1 MSQTNSFQPWKQTLP
16 VGLPSNLG
24 SAIFGGTTAVSAA
37 AGYGKVPALPP
48 PPQQPTPSPSSSS
61 SSSSSL
67 SSVSSSTPAPCTP
80 TGGPPMH
87 TPLLTIP
94 SPGGG
99 AVSSST
105 SSTGGGTDFLA
116 QMAVNK
122 LKLGKLNASY
132 ELSTVVGAA
141 SHPPPSQAGG
151 GDEMDMDQSAEHDPS
166 VAAMKAMLASSGCHN
181 PAALGDRDREQQ
193 IQQIF
198 EKSISDNTKKQ
209 IVEILEKISTL
220 RPPERLLLYLRMPG
234 GYPETDPLR
243 QSQNPLGTRQE
254 INHTINWV
262 RSHLEHDPNV
272 SIPKQEVYDDYVAYC
287 ARINIKPLSTAD
299 FGKVM
304 KQVFPGIRP
313 RRLGTRGHSRYCY
326 AAMRKATKLPIPK
339 LPDLSSAGGSIEK
352 QSNEGQSFNEEESWK
367 VVKAWAEAM
376 LPSCFT
382 TINELAS
389 FIAKNNLNSP
399 SGIGSRQQLHKK
411 ILQRELKEKRKLSAV
426 ALKKRRKKRR
436 KTLSTSICDAPESRN
451 TSTPDKSKSQIGA
464 FGGVETQ
471 QQQQQHQRT
480 VSTKQQQQQ
489 PTTPIDGG
497 LNASCN
503 GSAPSGTTNQLLQ
516 HMIKR
521 EQQDYLDEDNN
532 NTTSGGKMML
542 LQRQQQQ
549 HQQQQQQ
556 QQHQSTNLNC
566 DTSNGVLESLNKDLI
581 MAVAASGFL
590 PPSATGMPSVIAH
603 GPHPPP
609 HVQQQQLMQQ
619 RLLEGGMRSPQDQQ
633 FLQNV
638 YCKKVRQAQQLKAVQ
653 QAQQQQQQQQ
663 QQAQLQLQQQQQQP
677 STGHAQSPLFFPNR
691 PTSVQKRQLANSV
704 AFAGRQKR
712 LKLLQQRQQRS
723 LEAQNNSAPRYDEQ
737 GNLILIETQDPTTQD
752 EFIIPRERVI
762 SICNMDK
769 NALDGYLNCE
779 EENSQD
785 QDQELLKYFPEEDG
799 TGGNTTQQ
807 QLDASSVE
815 NDGATG
821 GPSSSFGTG
830 MFDDNEKLFQIR
842 MILEKNQS
850 NQNKQQ
856 MLQHQQQ
863 QQQMQQALESHLA
876 GYESAGTMN
885 QAMGGLQ
892 PGSAAA
898 SLAALS
904 QRHNTTT
911 SDPSTV
917 GGDPSSTAVLAPD
930 QHQRQQLK
938 PHEGGLS
945 SQPYGMNQMN
955 GTTPGSSQ
963 TLSQALQSPTARRKN
978 FSFVPISE
986 QPRGGGPG
994 AKKLSGNSNI
1004 NHTPTDSPFV
1014 SPRSTPIHRKALKA
1028 SNGLTLNLT
1037 ENKFNNHQAA
1047 HGQHHQQQL
1056 QLTGVGSYNLPQ
1068 QAQHQ
1073 QQQPRSYLSGYIKNE
1088 LPASAP
1094 PSPSM
1099 MQPYRFGPVAMN
1111 GMNCGISPMPSTFQP
1126 ICNPHGS
1133 LSSSTTGG
1141 GGGGSHGGPISSL
1154 ESRSSSVPLIPN
1166 YDAYCNSNYNSV
1178 SQTPVPSEYDDF
1190 TETSNILDMLN
1201 EQSSQLTAAVKIEES
1216 ELTLPELLP
1225 EQLQQ
1230 QQEDGGGSFFTRS
1243 ANYNI
1248 VSRSVPSTP
1257 LPHLGGFRASGSSTA
1272 SGTGN
1277 CIGGPM
1283 GGPGGLGMVTARSM
1297 FELPKSVPSTPI
1309 ALNDASCQGE
1319 SMFQYS
1325 PETSRDFLINGNSV
1339 DRSKSSTASFY
1350 SPVTGGN
1357 GSGNS
1362 ASSVSGSLA
1371 MTTKGSD
1378 PIGAGGNGA
1387 PDLGASHTTT
1397 TVHSTSSA
1405 TADPIAPPSA
1415 DLASVLS
1422 DGIEGLSNELDSM
1435 AESMINSDILRN
1447 L

>member
-24 SAIFGGTTAVSAA
+24 SAIFGGTTAVSAT
-37 AGYGKVPALPP
+37 AGYGKVPALLP

-67 SSVSSSTPAPCTP
+67 SSVSSSTPATGALGTP
-80 TGGPPMH
+80 GTPMH
-87 TPLLTIP
+87 TPLLPVP
-94 SPGGG
+94 SPGAGT
-99 AVSSST
+99 VSSST
-105 SSTGGGTDFLA
+105 TTGTDFLA

-132 ELSTVVGAA
+132 ELTASTGPA
-141 SHPPPSQAGG
+141 SHPPPPTGG
-151 GDEMDMDQSAEHDPS
+151 SDPDMDLGAEHDPS
-166 VAAMKAMLASSGCHN
+166 VVAMKASSGCHSST
-181 PAALGDRDREQQ
+181 AIGDRDREQQ

-198 EKSISDNTKKQ
+198 EKSISETTKKQ

-243 QSQNPLGTRQE
+243 QSQNPLGTRLE

-339 LPDLSSAGGSIEK
+339 LPDLTSAGGSIEK
-352 QSNEGQSFNEEESWK
+352 PSSEGQHFGEEESWK

-376 LPSCFT
+376 LPSCFG

-389 FIAKNNLNSP
+389 FIAKNNLNTP

-411 ILQRELKEKRKLSAV
+411 ILQREMKEKRKLSAV
-426 ALKKRRKKRR
+426 AMKKRRKKRR
-436 KTLSTSICDAPESRN
+436 KTLSTSVCELPESRN
-451 TSTPDKSKSQIGA
+451 ASTPDSNSKSKPIGA
-464 FGGVETQ
+464 FGAVETQ
-471 QQQQQHQRT
+471 QRT
-480 VSTKQQQQQ
+480 VSTKQ
-489 PTTPIDGG
+489 PPEVTPIDRGG
-497 LNASCN
+497 GGMGASCN
-503 GSAPSGTTNQLLQ
+503 GVTPGATSQLLH

-532 NTTSGGKMML
+532 NTTSAGIGSGKMML

-566 DTSNGVLESLNKDLI
+566 DTSNGVLESLNKDL
-581 MAVAASGFL
+581 MLAVAASGFL
-590 PPSATGMPSVIAH
+590 PPSATGVPSAIVH
-603 GPHPPP
+603 GTHPPQ
-609 HVQQQQLMQQ
+609 HVQQQQQQQQQQQLIQQ

-653 QAQQQQQQQQ
+653 QQQQQQQQQ
-663 QQAQLQLQQQQQQP
+663 QMQLQQQQHQQP
-677 STGHAQSPLFFPNR
+677 STGHPQSPLFFPNR

-799 TGGNTTQQ
+799 AGRAAQQ
-807 QLDASSVE
+807 QMDASID
-815 NDGATG
+815 NDGPSSAGG
-821 GPSSSFGTG
+821 GPSASFGTG
-830 MFDDNEKLFQIR
+830 LFDDDEKLFQIR

-856 MLQHQQQ
+856 MLQQQQQ

-876 GYESAGTMN
+876 AYDSTGTMS
-885 QAMGGLQ
+885 QSHQSSGMGLQ

-904 QRHNTTT
+904 QRHNTTAG
-911 SDPSTV
+911 DHPSTA
-917 GGDPSSTAVLAPD
+917 GASSSTVLAQD
-930 QHQRQQLK
+930 QHQRQQPK
-938 PHEGGLS
+938 QHTGSTGSHEGGMS
-945 SQPYGMNQMN
+945 AQSYGATNQMN
-955 GTTPGSSQ
+955 GTIAPGQLPHSQ
-963 TLSQALQSPTARRKN
+963 SLQSPTARRKN

-986 QPRGGGPG
+986 QPRVG
-994 AKKLSGNSNI
+994 AGSKQLAGSGNI
-1004 NHTPTDSPFV
+1004 NHTPTASPFV
-1014 SPRSTPIHRKALKA
+1014 SPRSTPIHRKAHKA
-1028 SNGLTLNLT
+1028 ANGLTLNLA
-1037 ENKFNNHQAA
+1037 ENKFNGQQTQ
-1047 HGQHHQQQL
+1047 HGHHQQQL
-1056 QLTGVGSYNLPQ
+1056 QLTGGPYGQHHQAPSQ
-1068 QAQHQ
+1068 Q
-1073 QQQPRSYLSGYIKNE
+1073 RSYLSGYIKNE

-1099 MQPYRFGPVAMN
+1099 MQPYRFGAMN
-1111 GMNCGISPMPSTFQP
+1111 GLNCGISTMPTTFQP

-1133 LSSSTTGG
+1133 LSSSGSGAGG
-1141 GGGGSHGGPISSL
+1141 THNGPISSL

-1166 YDAYCNSNYNSV
+1166 YDPYCNSNYTSV

-1190 TETSNILDMLN
+1190 TDTGNILDMLN
-1201 EQSSQLTAAVKIEES
+1201 EQSNQLTAAVKIEES
-1216 ELTLPELLP
+1216 ELTMPDLLP
-1225 EQLQQ
+1225 DQLQQ
-1230 QQEDGGGSFFTRS
+1230 QQEDGGFFARS
-1243 ANYNI
+1243 GNYNI

-1257 LPHLGGFRASGSSTA
+1257 LPHLGGFRPTNSTA
-1272 SGTGN
+1272 SAGG
-1277 CIGGPM
+1277 CIGSMAGG
-1283 GGPGGLGMVTARSM
+1283 GGPGNLGMVRSM

-1309 ALNDASCQGE
+1309 ALNEGSCQGD

-1339 DRSKSSTASFY
+1339 DRSKSSAGSFY
-1350 SPVTGGN
+1350 SPVAGA
-1357 GSGNS
+1357 SGS
-1362 ASSVSGSLA
+1362 ASSAAGVPGTLA
-1371 MTTKGSD
+1371 MATKGSD
-1378 PIGAGGNGA
+1378 PIAGGNGTGE
-1387 PDLGASHTTT
+1387 LVGTGSHPAGPCS
-1397 TVHSTSSA
+1397 VHSTSTSA

>member
-37 AGYGKVPALPP
+37 AGYGKVPALLP

-61 SSSSSL
+61 SSSSSSL
-67 SSVSSSTPAPCTP
+67 SSVTSSTPATGALGTP
-80 TGGPPMH
+80 GTPMH
-87 TPLLTIP
+87 TPLLTVP
-94 SPGGG
+94 SPGAGT
-99 AVSSST
+99 VSSST
-105 SSTGGGTDFLA
+105 NTGTDFLA
-116 QMAVNK
+116 QIAVNK

-132 ELSTVVGAA
+132 ELTAGTSPA
-141 SHPPPSQAGG
+141 SHPPTSATDP
-151 GDEMDMDQSAEHDPS
+151 DMDPNAEHDPS
-166 VAAMKAMLASSGCHN
+166 VVAMKAMLASSGCHGSTI
-181 PAALGDRDREQQ
+181 LGDREREQQ

-198 EKSISDNTKKQ
+198 EKSISDTTKKQ

-243 QSQNPLGTRQE
+243 QSQNPLGTRLE

-339 LPDLSSAGGSIEK
+339 LPDLTSAGGSNEK
-352 QSNEGQSFNEEESWK
+352 PSNESQHFGEEESWK

-376 LPSCFT
+376 LPSCFG

-389 FIAKNNLNSP
+389 FIAKNNLNTP

-411 ILQRELKEKRKLSAV
+411 ILQREMKEKRKLSAV
-426 ALKKRRKKRR
+426 AMKKRRKKRR
-436 KTLSTSICDAPESRN
+436 KTLSTSICDVPEPRN
-451 TSTPDKSKSQIGA
+451 ASTPDSNNKSKPIGA
-464 FGGVETQ
+464 FGTVETQ
-471 QQQQQHQRT
+471 QRT
-480 VSTKQQQQQ
+480 VSTKQ
-489 PTTPIDGG
+489 PPEVTSIDRGG
-497 LNASCN
+497 GMGASCN
-503 GSAPSGTTNQLLQ
+503 G
-516 HMIKR
+516 
-521 EQQDYLDEDNN
+521 
-532 NTTSGGKMML
+532 
-542 LQRQQQQ
+542 
-549 HQQQQQQ
+549 
-556 QQHQSTNLNC
+556 
-566 DTSNGVLESLNKDLI
+566 
-581 MAVAASGFL
+581 
-590 PPSATGMPSVIAH
+590 ATA
-603 GPHPPP
+603 
-609 HVQQQQLMQQ
+609 
-619 RLLEGGMRSPQDQQ
+619 
-633 FLQNV
+633 
-638 YCKKVRQAQQLKAVQ
+638 
-653 QAQQQQQQQQ
+653 
-663 QQAQLQLQQQQQQP
+663 
-677 STGHAQSPLFFPNR
+677 
-691 PTSVQKRQLANSV
+691 
-704 AFAGRQKR
+704 
-712 LKLLQQRQQRS
+712 
-723 LEAQNNSAPRYDEQ
+723 AQNNSAPRYDEQ

-799 TGGNTTQQ
+799 TSGVTQPQ
-807 QLDASSVE
+807 HMNPSLD
-815 NDGATG
+815 NDGPPSASG
-821 GPSSSFGTG
+821 GASSSFGSG
-830 MFDDNEKLFQIR
+830 LFDDDEKLFQIR

-856 MLQHQQQ
+856 MLQQ
-863 QQQMQQALESHLA
+863 QQQMQQVLESHLA
-876 GYESAGTMN
+876 PYDSNGTIN
-885 QAMGGLQ
+885 QNHQSGGMGLQ

-904 QRHNTTT
+904 QRHNTCPG
-911 SDPSTV
+911 DHPSTT
-917 GGDPSSTAVLAPD
+917 GASSSTVLAPD
-930 QHQRQQLK
+930 QHQRQQQLK
-938 PHEGGLS
+938 HSGSTQEGGMPVQS
-945 SQPYGMNQMN
+945 YGTTNQMN
-955 GTTPGSSQ
+955 GTIASGGSQVPHSQ
-963 TLSQALQSPTARRKN
+963 TLQSPTARRKN

-986 QPRGGGPG
+986 QPRASTGNKQLAG
-994 AKKLSGNSNI
+994 SGNI
-1004 NHTPTDSPFV
+1004 NHTPTASPFV
-1014 SPRSTPIHRKALKA
+1014 SPRSTPIHRKAHKA
-1028 SNGLTLNLT
+1028 SNGLTLNLA
-1037 ENKFNNHQAA
+1037 ESKFNGQQTQPQ
-1047 HGQHHQQQL
+1047 HGHHQQQL
-1056 QLTGVGSYNLPQ
+1056 PYGQHHQAPSQ
-1068 QAQHQ
+1068 Q
-1073 QQQPRSYLSGYIKNE
+1073 RSYLSGYIKNE

-1099 MQPYRFGPVAMN
+1099 MQPYRFGTMN
-1111 GMNCGISPMPSTFQP
+1111 GLNCGISAMPTTFQP

-1133 LSSSTTGG
+1133 LSSAGNGAGG
-1141 GGGGSHGGPISSL
+1141 THNGPVSSL

-1166 YDAYCNSNYNSV
+1166 YDPYCNSNYTSV

-1190 TETSNILDMLN
+1190 TDTGNILDMLN
-1201 EQSSQLTAAVKIEES
+1201 EQSNQLTPAVKIEES
-1216 ELTLPELLP
+1216 ELTMPDLLP
-1225 EQLQQ
+1225 DQLQQ
-1230 QQEDGGGSFFTRS
+1230 QQEDGGFFARS

-1257 LPHLGGFRASGSSTA
+1257 LPHLGGFRPNSSTA
-1272 SGTGN
+1272 
-1277 CIGGPM
+1277 
-1283 GGPGGLGMVTARSM
+1283 GPGGCITPMSAGPGSNLGMVRSM

-1309 ALNDASCQGE
+1309 ALNEGSCQGD

-1339 DRSKSSTASFY
+1339 DRSKSSAGSFY
-1350 SPVTGGN
+1350 SPVAGAS
-1357 GSGNS
+1357 GSGGS
-1362 ASSVSGSLA
+1362 AAGVSGTLVMAS
-1371 MTTKGSD
+1371 KGSD
-1378 PIGAGGNGA
+1378 SISGGAGAGELVGT
-1387 PDLGASHTTT
+1387 GSHPTGPCS
-1397 TVHSTSSA
+1397 VHSTSSA
-1405 TADPIAPPSA
+1405 AADPIAPPSA

>member
-1 MSQTNSFQPWKQTLP
+1 MSQTNSFQPWKQSLP

-24 SAIFGGTTAVSAA
+24 TSAIFGGTTAVSAA
-37 AGYGKVPALPP
+37 AAGYGKVPALLPP
-48 PPQQPTPSPSSSS
+48 QQQPTPSPSSSS
-61 SSSSSL
+61 SSSTSSL
-67 SSVSSSTPAPCTP
+67 HSVSSSTPVSSGALGTGTCT
-80 TGGPPMH
+80 PMH
-87 TPLLTIP
+87 TSQLTVA
-94 SPGGG
+94 SPGTGT
-99 AVSSST
+99 VSSST
-105 SSTGGGTDFLA
+105 TAGGGTDFLT

-132 ELSTVVGAA
+132 ELTGGTTGPA
-141 SHPPPSQAGG
+141 SHPPAGSG
-151 GDEMDMDQSAEHDPS
+151 TEMDLDLSAEHDPS
-166 VAAMKAMLASSGCHN
+166 VAAMKAMLASSRCHN
-181 PAALGDRDREQQ
+181 ASALGDRDREQQ

-198 EKSISDNTKKQ
+198 EKSISDTTKKQ

-243 QSQNPLGTRQE
+243 QSQNPLGTRLE

-272 SIPKQEVYDDYVAYC
+272 SIPKQEVYEDYVAYC

-339 LPDLSSAGGSIEK
+339 LPDLTSAAGSFEK
-352 QSNEGQSFNEEESWK
+352 QSNESQSFSEEESWK

-376 LPSCFT
+376 LPSCFG
-382 TINELAS
+382 TISELAS
-389 FIAKNNLNSP
+389 FIAKNNLNTP

-411 ILQRELKEKRKLSAV
+411 ILQREMKEKRKLSAV
-426 ALKKRRKKRR
+426 AMKKRRKKRR
-436 KTLSTSICDAPESRN
+436 KTLSTSICDGPESRN
-451 TSTPDKSKSQIGA
+451 TSTPDSSKSKPMGA
-464 FGGVETQ
+464 FGAVETQ
-471 QQQQQHQRT
+471 PRT
-480 VSTKQQQQQ
+480 VSTKQTPPQQH
-489 PTTPIDGG
+489 PTTMV
-497 LNASCN
+497 ASCN
-503 GSAPSGTTNQLLQ
+503 GAAQGAPTNQLLQ

-532 NTTSGGKMML
+532 NTTVIGSGKMML
-542 LQRQQQQ
+542 LQRQQ
-549 HQQQQQQ
+549 QQQQQQ

-566 DTSNGVLESLNKDLI
+566 DTSNGVLESLNKDLM

-590 PPSATGMPSVIAH
+590 PPSATSIPSAIAH
-603 GPHPPP
+603 GTHPPQ
-609 HVQQQQLMQQ
+609 HVQQQQQLIQQ

-653 QAQQQQQQQQ
+653 QQ
-663 QQAQLQLQQQQQQP
+663 QQAQQQLQLQQHQQP
-677 STGHAQSPLFFPNR
+677 SGGHPQSPLFFPNR

-799 TGGNTTQQ
+799 AGGTAQQ
-807 QLDASSVE
+807 QLNASVD
-815 NDGATG
+815 ND
-821 GPSSSFGTG
+821 GPSSASFGTG
-830 MFDDNEKLFQIR
+830 LFDDDEKLFQIR

-856 MLQHQQQ
+856 QMLQQQQQQQQ

-876 GYESAGTMN
+876 AYESTPGTMTQSHQSGGN
-885 QAMGGLQ
+885 MGLQ

-904 QRHNTTT
+904 QRHNTTAG
-911 SDPSTV
+911 DHPSTTT
-917 GGDPSSTAVLAPD
+917 STTVHAPD
-930 QHQRQQLK
+930 QQQRQQHK
-938 PHEGGLS
+938 HSAGSNTHEGEMIA
-945 SQPYGMNQMN
+945 QNYGTNQMN
-955 GTTPGSSQ
+955 GTVALSGTQAAQ
-963 TLSQALQSPTARRKN
+963 TLQSPTARRKN

-986 QPRGGGPG
+986 QPRVGSGSKQLAGGG
-994 AKKLSGNSNI
+994 NI
-1004 NHTPTDSPFV
+1004 NHTPTASPFV
-1014 SPRSTPIHRKALKA
+1014 SPRSTPIHRKAHKP
-1028 SNGLTLNLT
+1028 SNGLTLNLGD
-1037 ENKFNNHQAA
+1037 NKFNNQPGHHQQQMSLTGGPY
-1047 HGQHHQQQL
+1047 GQHHQ
-1056 QLTGVGSYNLPQ
+1056 S
-1068 QAQHQ
+1068 Q
-1073 QQQPRSYLSGYIKNE
+1073 QQHPQRSYLSGYIKNE

-1099 MQPYRFGPVAMN
+1099 MQPYRFGAMS
-1111 GMNCGISPMPSTFQP
+1111 GINCGISSMPTTFQP

-1133 LSSSTTGG
+1133 LSSTTSGAGG
-1141 GGGGSHGGPISSL
+1141 GHNGPVSSL

-1166 YDAYCNSNYNSV
+1166 YDPYCNSNYTSV

-1190 TETSNILDMLN
+1190 TDTGNILDMLN
-1201 EQSSQLTAAVKIEES
+1201 EQSNQLTAAVKIEES
-1216 ELTLPELLP
+1216 ELTMPDLLP

-1230 QQEDGGGSFFTRS
+1230 QQEDGGFFTRS

-1257 LPHLGGFRASGSSTA
+1257 LPHLGGFRANSSTA
-1272 SGTGN
+1272 NAGG
-1277 CIGGPM
+1277 CIGPM
-1283 GGPGGLGMVTARSM
+1283 GSGGLGMVATRSM

-1309 ALNDASCQGE
+1309 ALNESSCQGE

-1339 DRSKSSTASFY
+1339 DRSKSSAASFY
-1350 SPVTGGN
+1350 SPVN
-1357 GSGNS
+1357 
-1362 ASSVSGSLA
+1362 
-1371 MTTKGSD
+1371 
-1378 PIGAGGNGA
+1378 GAGGSSSTAAGGVPGA
-1387 PDLGASHTTT
+1387 LAMSTKASDTIAGGNPAGELATSHRTGSGGGPC
-1397 TVHSTSSA
+1397 TVHSTSAA